1 MQNLVYYDK
10 DPQGYKI
17 QLETQQILKAVEGVL
32 DGKISHKYSEN
43 FIERM
48 ARVRFLRPDT
58 QLLSLK
64 LCEIQQRLNRSLE
77 GLEGAVVAHP
87 YRTGFFFIGLL
98 GAFIMFVKR
107 FVADDSPSD
116 YHRVHKSSKGLD

>member
-1 MQNLVYYDK
+1 
-10 DPQGYKI
+10 
-17 QLETQQILKAVEGVL
+17 
-32 DGKISHKYSEN
+32 
-43 FIERM
+43 M
-48 ARVRFLRPDT
+48 ARYRINILRTSSKEWQGCVSYVPILS
-58 QLLSLK
+58 LLSLK
-64 LCEIQQRLNRSLE
+64 LCEIQQRLNHSLE
-77 GLEGAVVAHP
+77 GLEGAVIAHP